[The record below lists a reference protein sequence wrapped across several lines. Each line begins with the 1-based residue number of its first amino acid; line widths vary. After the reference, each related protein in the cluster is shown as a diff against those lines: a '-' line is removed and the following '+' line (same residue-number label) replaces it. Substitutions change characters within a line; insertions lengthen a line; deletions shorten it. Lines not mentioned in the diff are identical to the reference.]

1 MASAVAIGDTV
12 SHYRVIDR
20 LGGGGMGVVYKAED
34 VRLGRFVA
42 LKFLPEEV
50 ARDPQALERFRREA
64 RSASALNHP
73 NICTVY
79 DIGEDD
85 GRAFIAMEFLEGVT
99 LKHLIEKRP
108 PELDRLLTIAID
120 VADALDA
127 AHTRNIVHRDIKPA
141 NIFVTERGTA
151 KILDFGLAKPTPSK
165 TARQGF
171 DATTTAV
178 ADEHLTSPGSAL
190 GTVAY
195 MSPEQALGKVLDGRT
210 DLFSFGVVLYEMA
223 TGVLPFRGDTTAK
236 LFDAIL
242 HKAPA
247 APVRLNP
254 DVPAKLEDIIN
265 KSLEKDRDL
274 RYQHAAEIRSDLK
287 RLKRDT
293 DSQHTSVVAGDEAD
307 GTQVVATGCKSQ
319 IAQATPQPSGTMD
332 QRRPSSASVLIG
344 EAKRHKVTVSVL
356 AMLGV
361 ALAALIGWLLYRTQ
375 HPQGAPRVAQEM
387 SIQKLTGD
395 GKTNGSTSI
404 SPDGRYVVYE
414 VVTEGKLSLWL
425 RQIATSSSVKL
436 VPEGDDAFG
445 GTTFSPDGN
454 FVYYQQP
461 SKEEPTGALYV
472 VPTLGGTPRKVL
484 SNIAGSIT
492 FSPDG
497 KRIAYV
503 REYSS
508 HGPTSE
514 LVIANADGSDQRVL
528 ATGILAKDWF
538 EVHGPSWSPGGK
550 LIAVGKRKLNDHG
563 YSNGISVYDLSGKET
578 RLVDRL
584 AGEVARL
591 LWLHDETGLV
601 YSATTSVGMPGN
613 QIWRVSYPAGDILR
627 ITNDLNWYGQFSLGL
642 TADDSTIV
650 TVQQVP
656 HFNLWVA
663 RGNYQNPTQ
672 ITQSEDDGC
681 DGVAASNTRIA
692 YTTFST
698 GLSGVSSTDMT
709 GSGVVQVSPHGKLA
723 RDPAISP
730 DGGHIAF
737 SLMNDKDV
745 NVWVADSN
753 GSNARQLTSGDADLQ
768 PSFSVTDSF
777 VYYLHWSEGK
787 VHLFRVPLAGGK
799 PEQVSDLQIQNTS
812 VSHLGDRIL
821 VQYFDDTAGRWRVGI
836 ISAKDGK
843 LIQTVDIS
851 LIEQGFPVFSPD
863 DKSIVYGE
871 THNSVTNL
879 WKMPISGGPAT
890 RMTHFTSEQIMNGAI
905 TADGTLVFNHGHF
918 HSDAILIRN
927 FH

>member
-307 GTQVVATGCKSQ
+307 GTQVVATGGKSQ

-375 HPQGAPRVAQEM
+375 HPQGTPRVAQEM

-445 GTTFSPDGN
+445 WHHLFARRKLCLLPA
-454 FVYYQQP
+454 
-461 SKEEPTGALYV
+461 ALERR
-472 VPTLGGTPRKVL
+472 TDRRALRG
-484 SNIAGSIT
+484 
-492 FSPDG
+492 
-497 KRIAYV
+497 AYV
-503 REYSS
+503 GWHSQ
-508 HGPTSE
+508 
-514 LVIANADGSDQRVL
+514 A
-528 ATGILAKDWF
+528 
-538 EVHGPSWSPGGK
+538 
-550 LIAVGKRKLNDHG
+550 
-563 YSNGISVYDLSGKET
+563 
-578 RLVDRL
+578 
-584 AGEVARL
+584 
-591 LWLHDETGLV
+591 
-601 YSATTSVGMPGN
+601 
-613 QIWRVSYPAGDILR
+613 
-627 ITNDLNWYGQFSLGL
+627 
-642 TADDSTIV
+642 
-650 TVQQVP
+650 
-656 HFNLWVA
+656 
-663 RGNYQNPTQ
+663 
-672 ITQSEDDGC
+672 
-681 DGVAASNTRIA
+681 
-692 YTTFST
+692 
-698 GLSGVSSTDMT
+698 
-709 GSGVVQVSPHGKLA
+709 
-723 RDPAISP
+723 
-730 DGGHIAF
+730 
-737 SLMNDKDV
+737 
-745 NVWVADSN
+745 
-753 GSNARQLTSGDADLQ
+753 
-768 PSFSVTDSF
+768 
-777 VYYLHWSEGK
+777 
-787 VHLFRVPLAGGK
+787 
-799 PEQVSDLQIQNTS
+799 
-812 VSHLGDRIL
+812 
-821 VQYFDDTAGRWRVGI
+821 
-836 ISAKDGK
+836 
-843 LIQTVDIS
+843 
-851 LIEQGFPVFSPD
+851 
-863 DKSIVYGE
+863 
-871 THNSVTNL
+871 
-879 WKMPISGGPAT
+879 
-890 RMTHFTSEQIMNGAI
+890 GAI
-905 TADGTLVFNHGHF
+905 EHCRLDYVF
-918 HSDAILIRN
+918 A
-927 FH
+927 